1 MRKAFFLE
9 KSVIFE
15 DNFLS
20 MSEDQFIYDKNLNEQ
35 FGSFIKECL
44 LNEPLASYS
53 KTPSWSEFFLDKML
67 VMKAIKLGVPFN
79 LFELIKS
86 TSSLSDLAWANLLD
100 LSTKSLQRYKLENR
114 HFGPLQSEKILEIAE
129 VNNMGIDVFGTIE
142 KFGLWLDTPNF
153 ALANEKPSSLLVNSY
168 GKSLLMAELNRI
180 NYGIFA

>member
-1 MRKAFFLE
+1 ME
-9 KSVIFE
+9 KSPKFE
-15 DNFLS
+15 DNFLM
-20 MSEDQFIYDKNLNEQ
+20 MSEDPFKFNKNLNEQ

-44 LNEPLASYS
+44 VNEPVASYT
-53 KTPSWSEFFLDKML
+53 KIPSWSEFFLDKML

-86 TSSLSDLAWANLLD
+86 KSSLSDVAWANLLD
-100 LSTKSLQRYKLENR
+100 LSSKSLQRYKLENR
-114 HFGPLQSEKILEIAE
+114 HFGPLQSEKIFEIAE
-129 VNNMGIDVFGTIE
+129 VNILGLEVFGTTE

-153 ALANEKPSSLLVNSY
+153 ALANEKPLSLLVNSY